1 MIKTVNNITVPLDT
15 SKEELFSIAIKKS
28 GLPKKSVTG
37 YKINRRSVDAR
48 RKNVQFNYSVTL
60 FTHNDTIEKKQKLVR
75 GTKKLESRPIIIG
88 SGPAGLFCAYV
99 LAQNGY
105 APILFERGKCVDERV
120 KAIHMLN
127 TTATLDTNTNI
138 QFGEGGAGTFSDG
151 KLTTRINSP
160 HCDEVLDIFAH
171 FGAPE
176 EIQYMAKA
184 HIGTD
189 VLRNV
194 IKNMRTEI
202 IRLGG
207 DVYFESKLEDI
218 TIKNGKIDSIKV
230 NNESINCKVL
240 LLAIGHSARDTY
252 YMLANKDIFME
263 PKAFA
268 VGVRIENPQSFIDKA
283 QYGDY
288 AGHPMLGAADY
299 VLKYNGE
306 KRSCFSFCMCPGGY
320 VVGAMSEEG
329 TVVTNGMSNHARNG
343 ENANS
348 ALVVNVTQQD
358 YNGILGGIEFQ
369 RILERGAYN
378 KSNPYFAPAQ
388 NTTDFLEKKA
398 TKEFKNTLPT
408 YPIGCKGADLNTIL
422 PGFVADTLHK
432 ALPYFDSRIKGF
444 AQNSVMTGVETRTSA
459 PVRITRNEDMESI
472 SVKGLYPIGE
482 GAGYA
487 GGIMSA
493 AVDGI
498 KAAEKIIGK
507 YAPTI

>member
-1 MIKTVNNITVPLDT
+1 MIKTINNITVPLES
-15 SKEELFSIAIKKS
+15 SKEELLSFAIKKS
-28 GLPKKSVTG
+28 GLSKKAVTG

-48 RKNVQFNYSVTL
+48 RKNVQFNYSITL
-60 FTHNDTIEKKQKLVR
+60 FTDNESIEASKRPEQGTGKLV
-75 GTKKLESRPIIIG
+75 SRPVIIG
-88 SGPAGLFCAYV
+88 SGPAGLFCAYI
-99 LAQNGY
+99 LAKNGY
-105 APILFERGKCVDERV
+105 CPIMFERGKCVDERV
-120 KAIHMLN
+120 KAIQLLN
-127 TTATLDTNTNI
+127 TAAALDPNTNI

-160 HCDEVLDIFAH
+160 HCDEVLDIFTK

-176 EIQYMAKA
+176 EIQYLAKA

-189 VLRNV
+189 ILRDV
-194 IKNMRTEI
+194 IKNMRNEI

-207 DVYFESKLEDI
+207 EVHFESKLEDI
-218 TIKNGKIDSIKV
+218 VIKNGKVDSIKI
-230 NNESINCKVL
+230 NNEYTECKVL

-252 YMLANKDIFME
+252 YMLSSKDIFME

-268 VGVRIENPQSFIDKA
+268 VGVRIENPQDFIDKA
-283 QYGDY
+283 QYGDF

-329 TVVTNGMSNHARNG
+329 TVVTNGMSNHARDG
-343 ENANS
+343 KNANS

-358 YNGILGGIEFQ
+358 YNGILGGIELQ
-369 RILERGAYN
+369 RQMEKAAFD
-378 KSNPYFAPAQ
+378 KTSPYFAPVQ
-388 NTTDFLEKKA
+388 NTTDFLKKRA
-398 TKEFKNTLPT
+398 SKSIKNISPT
-408 YPIGCKGADLNTIL
+408 YPIGYTEADLNNIL
-422 PGFVADTLHK
+422 PGFVANTLQE
-432 ALPYFDSRIKGF
+432 ALPYFDTRIKGF
-444 AQNSVMTGVETRTSA
+444 AQNSVITGVETRTSA
-459 PVRITRNEDMESI
+459 PVRITRNENMESI

-498 KAAEKIIGK
+498 KAAEKIIGQ
-507 YAPTI
+507 YAPMI

>member
-1 MIKTVNNITVPLDT
+1 MIKTINITVPLET

-28 GLPKKSVTG
+28 GLHKKAVTG

-48 RKNVQFNYSVTL
+48 RKNVQFNYSITL
-60 FTHNDTIEKKQKLVR
+60 FTHNDSIKKSEEIKK
-75 GTKKLESRPIIIG
+75 GTKKSESRPVIIG

-99 LAQNGY
+99 LAKNGY
-105 APILFERGKCVDERV
+105 APIMFERGKCVDERV
-120 KAIHMLN
+120 KAIHLLN
-127 TTATLDTNTNI
+127 TSAQLDCNTNI

-160 HCDEVLDIFAH
+160 HCEDVLDIFIQ
-171 FGAPE
+171 FGAPD

-189 VLRNV
+189 ILRNV
-194 IKNMRTEI
+194 IKNMRNEI

-207 DVYFESKLEDI
+207 EVHFESKLEDI
-218 TIKNGKIDSIKV
+218 VIKNGKVDSIKV

-240 LLAIGHSARDTY
+240 ILAIGHSARDTY
-252 YMLANKDIFME
+252 YMLADKDIFME
-263 PKAFA
+263 AKAFA
-268 VGVRIENPQSFIDKA
+268 VGVRIENPQDFIDKS
-283 QYGDY
+283 QYGDF

-306 KRSCFSFCMCPGGY
+306 NRSCFSFCMCPGGY

-329 TVVTNGMSNHARNG
+329 TVVTNGMSNHARDG

-369 RILERGAYN
+369 RNMEKAAYI
-378 KSNPYFAPAQ
+378 KEHPYFAPVQ
-388 NTTDFLEKKA
+388 NTTDFLEKRV
-398 TKEFKNTLPT
+398 TKEFKNTSPT
-408 YPIGCKGADLNTIL
+408 YPIGCKGADLNNIL
-422 PGFVADTLHK
+422 PSFVANTLRE
-432 ALPYFDSRIKGF
+432 ALPYFDTRIKGF
-444 AQNSVMTGVETRTSA
+444 AQNSIMTGVETRTSA
-459 PVRITRNEDMESI
+459 PVRISRNEDMESI

-498 KAAEKIIGK
+498 KAAEKIIGT
-507 YAPTI
+507 YAPF

>member
-1 MIKTVNNITVPLDT
+1 MIKTINNITVPLET

-28 GLPKKSVTG
+28 GLPKKSVTDF
-37 YKINRRSVDAR
+37 KINRRSVDAR
-48 RKNVQFNYSVTL
+48 RKKVQFNYSVTL
-60 FTHNDTIEKKQKLVR
+60 FTENSKPEKPAKPKF
-75 GTKKLESRPIIIG
+75 GTKTMETRPIIIG
-88 SGPAGLFCAYV
+88 SGPAGLFCAYT
-99 LAQNGY
+99 LAKNGY
-105 APILFERGKCVDERV
+105 CPVLYERGKCVDERV
-120 KAIHMLN
+120 KAIHLLN
-127 TTATLDTNTNI
+127 TSSILDTNTNI

-160 HCDEVLDIFAH
+160 HCEEVLSIFTK
-171 FGAPE
+171 FGAPD
-176 EIQYMAKA
+176 EILYMAKA

-189 VLRNV
+189 ILRDV
-194 IKNMRTEI
+194 IKNMRNEI

-207 DVYFESKLEDI
+207 EVHFQSKLEDI
-218 TIKNGKIDSIKV
+218 VIKNGKINSIKI
-230 NNESINCKVL
+230 NNENICCKVL

-252 YMLANKDIFME
+252 YMLSSKDIFME

-268 VGVRIENPQSFIDKA
+268 VGVRIENPQDFIDKA

-299 VLKYNGE
+299 ILKYNGE
-306 KRSCFSFCMCPGGY
+306 NRSCFSFCMCPGGY

-329 TVVTNGMSNHARNG
+329 TVVTNGMSNHSRDG

-358 YNGILGGIEFQ
+358 YKGILGGIEFQ
-369 RILERGAYN
+369 RQLEKGAYN
-378 KSNPYFAPAQ
+378 SARPYFAPIQ
-388 NTTDFLEKKA
+388 NTTDFLEKRVSKSIRNI
-398 TKEFKNTLPT
+398 TPT
-408 YPIGCKGADLNTIL
+408 YPIGYTGADLNTIL
-422 PGFVADTLHK
+422 PSFISNTLQE
-432 ALPYFDSRIKGF
+432 ALPYFDTRIKGF
-444 AQNSVMTGVETRTSA
+444 TQNSVITGVETRTSA

-498 KAAEKIIGK
+498 KAAEKIISTYSPIK
-507 YAPTI
+507 

>member
-1 MIKTVNNITVPLDT
+1 MIKTVNNITVPLET
-15 SKEELFSIAIKKS
+15 SKEELLSIAIKKS
-28 GLPKKSVTG
+28 GISKRQITG

-48 RKNVQFNYSVTL
+48 RKNVQFNYSITL
-60 FTHNDTIEKKQKLVR
+60 YTGDENPKEENKLVQ
-75 GTKKLESRPIIIG
+75 GTKKPETRPVIIG
-88 SGPAGLFCAYV
+88 SGPAGLFCAYI
-99 LAQNGY
+99 LAKNGY
-105 APILFERGKCVDERV
+105 RPIVFERGKSVDERV
-120 KAIHMLN
+120 NAIHLLN

-160 HCDEVLDIFAH
+160 HCEAVLDIFTQ

-176 EIQYMAKA
+176 EIQFLAKA

-189 VLRNV
+189 VLRDV
-194 IKNMRTEI
+194 IKNIRNEI

-207 DVYFESKLEDI
+207 NVFFESKLEDI
-218 TIKNGKIDSIKV
+218 SVKNGKIDSIKI
-230 NNESINCKVL
+230 NNEHIECKVL

-252 YMLANKDIFME
+252 YMLSNKDIFME

-268 VGVRIENPQSFIDKA
+268 VGVRIENPQDFIDKS
-283 QYGDY
+283 QYGDF

-320 VVGAMSEEG
+320 VVGAMSEDG

-369 RILERGAYN
+369 SQMEKSAFN
-378 KSNPYFAPAQ
+378 KDKPYYAPVQ
-388 NTTDFLEKKA
+388 NTADFLENRVSRVI
-398 TKEFKNTLPT
+398 KNITPT
-408 YPIGCKGADLNTIL
+408 YPIGHTLTDLNNIL
-422 PGFVADTLHK
+422 PNFVADTLQK
-432 ALPYFDSRIKGF
+432 ALPYFDTKIKGF
-444 AQNSVMTGVETRTSA
+444 AQNSVITGVETRTSA
-459 PVRITRNEDMESI
+459 PVRITRNENMESI

-498 KAAEKIIGK
+498 KAAEKIISE
-507 YAPTI
+507 YRPI

>member
-1 MIKTVNNITVPLDT
+1 MIKNINNITVPLET
-15 SKEELFSIAIKKS
+15 SKEELLSIAIKKS
-28 GLPKKSVTG
+28 GLSKASVTG

-48 RKNVQFNYSVTL
+48 RKNVQFNYSITL
-60 FTHNDTIEKKQKLVR
+60 FTNNEKIKNDKKLEQ

-88 SGPAGLFCAYV
+88 SGPAGLFCAYI
-99 LAQNGY
+99 LAKNGY
-105 APILFERGKCVDERV
+105 RPIMFERGKCVDERV
-120 KAIHMLN
+120 KAIHLLN
-127 TTATLDTNTNI
+127 TTATLDPNTNI

-160 HCDEVLDIFAH
+160 HCDEVLDIFTK

-176 EIQYMAKA
+176 EIQFLAKA

-189 VLRNV
+189 VLRDV
-194 IKNMRTEI
+194 IKNMRNEI
-202 IRLGG
+202 IRMGG
-207 DVYFESKLEDI
+207 EVHFERKLEDI
-218 TIKNGKIDSIKV
+218 VIKNGKVDSIKID
-230 NNESINCKVL
+230 NEHIGCKVL

-252 YMLANKDIFME
+252 YMLSSKDIFME

-268 VGVRIENPQSFIDKA
+268 VGVRIENPQDFIDKA
-283 QYGDY
+283 QYGEF

-306 KRSCFSFCMCPGGY
+306 ERSCFSFCMCPGGY

-329 TVVTNGMSNHARNG
+329 TVVTNGMSNHARDG
-343 ENANS
+343 RNANS
-348 ALVVNVTQQD
+348 ALVVNVTQKD

-369 RILERGAYN
+369 RQMEKAAFDRN
-378 KSNPYFAPAQ
+378 RPYFAPVQ
-388 NTTDFLEKKA
+388 NTTDFLKRRVSKKI
-398 TKEFKNTLPT
+398 KNTVPT
-408 YPIGCKGADLNTIL
+408 YPIGYTGADLNNIL
-422 PGFVADTLHK
+422 PDFVADTLQE
-432 ALPYFDSRIKGF
+432 ALPYFDTRIKGF
-444 AQNSVMTGVETRTSA
+444 SQNSVITGVETRTSA

-498 KAAEKIIGK
+498 KAAEKIISK
-507 YAPTI
+507 FSPII

>member
-1 MIKTVNNITVPLDT
+1 MIKTVNNITVPLET
-15 SKEELFSIAIKKS
+15 SKEELFSIAVKKS
-28 GLPKKSVTG
+28 GISRKSVTDF
-37 YKINRRSVDAR
+37 KINRRSVDAR

-60 FTHNDTIEKKQKLVR
+60 YTNNSKPEEAKKLVY
-75 GTKKLESRPIIIG
+75 GTKKLEARPVIIG
-88 SGPAGLFCAYV
+88 SGPAGLFCAYI
-99 LAQNGY
+99 LAKNGY

-120 KAIHMLN
+120 KSIHLLN
-127 TTATLDTNTNI
+127 TSALLDSNTNI

-151 KLTTRINSP
+151 KLTTRINSL
-160 HCDEVLDIFAH
+160 HCEEVLDIFTK
-171 FGAPE
+171 FGAPK
-176 EIQYMAKA
+176 EIQYVAKA

-189 VLRNV
+189 VLRDV
-194 IKNMRTEI
+194 IKNMRNEI

-207 DVYFESKLEDI
+207 EVHFESKLEDMV
-218 TIKNGKIDSIKV
+218 IKNGKVDSVKI
-230 NNESINCKVL
+230 NDEYINCKVL
-240 LLAIGHSARDTY
+240 LLATGHSARDTY
-252 YMLANKDIFME
+252 YMLGSKDIFME

-268 VGVRIENPQSFIDKA
+268 VGVRIENPQDFIDKA
-283 QYGDY
+283 QYGDF

-348 ALVVNVTQQD
+348 ALVVNVTQND

-369 RILERGAYN
+369 RKMERAAFN
-378 KSNPYFAPAQ
+378 SSKPYFAPVQ
-388 NTTDFLEKKA
+388 NTTDFLEKKIS
-398 TKEFKNTLPT
+398 KNIKNTAPT
-408 YPIGCKGADLNTIL
+408 YPIGYTEADLNSIL
-422 PGFVADTLHK
+422 PGFVSDTLHE
-432 ALPYFDSRIKGF
+432 ALPYFDTRIKDF
-444 AQNSVMTGVETRTSA
+444 AQNSVITGVETRTSA

-498 KAAEKIIGK
+498 KAAEKIIGT
-507 YAPTI
+507 YAPLT

>member
-1 MIKTVNNITVPLDT
+1 MIKTINNITVPLDT

-28 GLPKKSVTG
+28 GLPKKSVTDF
-37 YKINRRSVDAR
+37 KINRRSVDAR
-48 RKNVQFNYSVTL
+48 RKNVQFNYSITL
-60 FTHNDTIEKKQKLVR
+60 FTDNDRIEKREAPKQ
-75 GTKKLESRPIIIG
+75 GTKKLESRPVIIG
-88 SGPAGLFCAYV
+88 SGPAGLFCAYI
-99 LAQNGY
+99 LAKNGY

-120 KAIHMLN
+120 KAIHLLN

-160 HCDEVLDIFAH
+160 HCEEVLDIFTR

-189 VLRNV
+189 ILRDV
-194 IKNMRTEI
+194 IKNMRNEI

-218 TIKNGKIDSIKV
+218 TVKNGKVDSIKIK
-230 NNESINCKVL
+230 NEYINCKVL

-252 YMLANKDIFME
+252 YMLADKDIFME

-268 VGVRIENPQSFIDKA
+268 VGVRIENPQDFIDKA
-283 QYGDY
+283 QYGDF
-288 AGHPMLGAADY
+288 AGHPMLGVADY

-329 TVVTNGMSNHARNG
+329 TVVTNGMSNHARDG
-343 ENANS
+343 KNANS

-369 RILERGAYN
+369 RIMEKSAYS
-378 KSNPYFAPAQ
+378 KTNPYFAPVQ
-388 NTTDFLEKKA
+388 NTTDFLKKRIS
-398 TKEFKNTLPT
+398 KDIKNIVPT
-408 YPIGCKGADLNTIL
+408 YPIGCIGTDLNNIL
-422 PGFVADTLHK
+422 PNFVANTLHE
-432 ALPYFDSRIKGF
+432 ALPYFDTRIKGF
-444 AQNSVMTGVETRTSA
+444 AQNSVITGVETRTSA

-498 KAAEKIIGK
+498 KAAEKIIGIYK
-507 YAPTI
+507 PMY

>member
-1 MIKTVNNITVPLDT
+1 MIKTINNITLPLET
-15 SKEELFSIAIKKS
+15 PMEELLSVAIKKS
-28 GLPKKSVTG
+28 GLSKKKVTG

-48 RKNVQFNYSVTL
+48 RKNVQFNYSITL
-60 FTHNDTIEKKQKLVR
+60 FTDNDGFKEDTPLER
-75 GTKKLESRPIIIG
+75 GTKKLEARPVIIG

-99 LAQNGY
+99 LAKNGY

-120 KAIHMLN
+120 KSIHLLN
-127 TTATLDTNTNI
+127 SDGILDTNTNI

-151 KLTTRINSP
+151 KLTTRISSP
-160 HCDEVLDIFAH
+160 HCEKVLETFVN

-176 EIQYMAKA
+176 EIKFLAKA

-194 IKNMRTEI
+194 IKNMRNEI

-207 DVYFESKLEDI
+207 EVHFESKLEDI
-218 TIKNGKIDSIKV
+218 VIKNGKVDCVKI
-230 NNESINCKVL
+230 NNDFVDCKVL

-252 YMLANKDIFME
+252 YVLSSKDIFME

-268 VGVRIENPQSFIDKA
+268 VGVRIENPQDFIDKA
-283 QYGDY
+283 QYGDF

-299 VLKYNGE
+299 ALKYNGSE
-306 KRSCFSFCMCPGGY
+306 RSCFSFCMCPGGY

-348 ALVVNVTQQD
+348 ALVVNVTQND
-358 YNGILGGIEFQ
+358 YNGVLGGIEFQ
-369 RILERGAYN
+369 RQMEKAAFD
-378 KSNPYFAPAQ
+378 KTKPYFAPVQ
-388 NTTDFLEKKA
+388 NTVDFLEKRASENIKKI
-398 TKEFKNTLPT
+398 TPT
-408 YPIGCKGADLNTIL
+408 YPIGYKGADLNGIL
-422 PGFVADTLHK
+422 PDFVANTLHK
-432 ALPYFDSRIKGF
+432 ALPYFDTKIKGF
-444 AQNSVMTGVETRTSA
+444 VQNSVMTGVETRTSA
-459 PVRITRNEDMESI
+459 PVRITRNENMESI

-498 KAAEKIIGK
+498 KAAEKIIVQ
-507 YAPTI
+507 YAPMI

>member
-1 MIKTVNNITVPLDT
+1 MIKTVNNITVPLET
-15 SKEELFSIAIKKS
+15 SKEELISIAIKKS
-28 GLPKKSVTG
+28 GLTKSKVTG

-48 RKNVQFNYSVTL
+48 RKNVQFNYSITL
-60 FTHNDTIEKKQKLVR
+60 FTYNDSIKKDNEIQY
-75 GTKKLESRPIIIG
+75 GTKKLQSRPVIIG
-88 SGPAGLFCAYV
+88 TGPAGLFSAYI
-99 LAQNGY
+99 LAKNGY
-105 APILFERGKCVDERV
+105 KPIVFERGKCVDERV
-120 KAIHMLN
+120 KAIHLLN
-127 TTATLDTNTNI
+127 STATLDTNTNI

-160 HCDEVLDIFAH
+160 HCEEVLNIFTK
-171 FGAPE
+171 FGADE
-176 EIQYMAKA
+176 EIQYLAKA

-189 VLRNV
+189 VLREV
-194 IKNMRTEI
+194 IKNMRNET

-207 DVYFESKLEDI
+207 EVYFENKLEDI
-218 TIKNGKIDSIKV
+218 TIKNGKINSVKV
-230 NNESINCKVL
+230 NGKEVECDIL

-252 YMLANKDIFME
+252 YMLSSKDIFME

-268 VGVRIENPQSFIDKA
+268 VGVRIENPQDFIDKS
-283 QYGDY
+283 QYGDF
-288 AGHPMLGAADY
+288 AGHPMLGPADY
-299 VLKYNGE
+299 TLKYNGE

-369 RILERGAYN
+369 RQMEKLAFD
-378 KSNPYFAPAQ
+378 KANPYYAPVQ
-388 NTTDFLEKKA
+388 NTFDFLKKKPSKVIKS
-398 TKEFKNTLPT
+398 TGPT
-408 YPIGCKGADLNTIL
+408 YPVGHILTDINKIL
-422 PGFVADTLHK
+422 PDFVSATLQE
-432 ALPYFDSRIKGF
+432 ALPYFDTRIKGF
-444 AQNSVMTGVETRTSA
+444 AQNSVITGVETRTSA
-459 PVRITRNEDMESI
+459 PVRITRNENMESI
-472 SVKGLYPIGE
+472 SVKGLYPVGE

-498 KAAEKIIGK
+498 KVAEKIMSE
-507 YAPTI
+507 YAPIN

>member
-1 MIKTVNNITVPLDT
+1 MIKTINNITVPLET
-15 SKEELFSIAIKKS
+15 SKEELISIAIKKS
-28 GLPKKSVTG
+28 GLSRNKVTG

-48 RKNVQFNYSVTL
+48 RKNVQFNYSITL
-60 FTHNDTIEKKQKLVR
+60 FTDNDSIKNEKVLFQ
-75 GTKKLESRPIIIG
+75 GTKPLETRPVIIG

-99 LAQNGY
+99 LAKNGY
-105 APILFERGKCVDERV
+105 APIVFERGKCVDERV
-120 KAIHMLN
+120 KAIHLLN
-127 TTATLDTNTNI
+127 TTADLDANTNI

-151 KLTTRINSP
+151 KLTTRINSS
-160 HCDEVLDIFAH
+160 HCQEVLEIFTQ
-171 FGAPE
+171 FGADE
-176 EIQYMAKA
+176 EIQYLAKA

-194 IKNMRTEI
+194 IKNIRNEI

-207 DVYFESKLEDI
+207 EVHFESKLEDI
-218 TIKNGKIDSIKV
+218 TIKNGKINSIKI
-230 NNESINCKVL
+230 NNQQIECKVL

-252 YMLANKDIFME
+252 YMLSSKDIFME

-268 VGVRIENPQSFIDKA
+268 VGVRIENPQDFINKS
-283 QYGDY
+283 QYGDF

-306 KRSCFSFCMCPGGY
+306 DRSCFSFCMCPGGY

-329 TVVTNGMSNHARNG
+329 MVVTNGMSNHARDG

-358 YNGILGGIEFQ
+358 YNGVLGGIEFQ
-369 RILERGAYN
+369 RQMEQSAFDKN
-378 KSNPYFAPAQ
+378 KPYYAPVQ
-388 NTTDFLEKKA
+388 NTTDFLKKRA
-398 TKEFKNTLPT
+398 SKEIKHINPT
-408 YPIGCKGADLNTIL
+408 YPIGCRGADLNNIL
-422 PGFVADTLHK
+422 PHFVANTLQE
-432 ALPYFDSRIKGF
+432 ALPYFDTRIKGF
-444 AQNSVMTGVETRTSA
+444 AQNSVITGVETRTSA
-459 PVRITRNEDMESI
+459 PVRITRNDDMESI

-498 KAAEKIIGK
+498 KAAEKIINE
-507 YAPTI
+507 YSPIQ